1 MHTFEPGALDATI
14 HGPVR
19 LGVMSALVVEGKL
32 TFTELKK
39 RLRATDGALGA
50 HLQKLV
56 DSGYI
61 EADEGFIGQRP
72 QTHFRPTPVG
82 RRALE
87 RYVRTMRD
95 LLDSLQR
102 P

>member
-1 MHTFEPGALDATI
+1 MNAFEPGAVDATI

-19 LGVMSALVVEGKL
+19 LGVMSAIVVEGKL

-39 RLRATDGALGA
+39 RLHTTDGALGA

-56 DSGYI
+56 DSGYV
-61 EADEGFIGQRP
+61 EADEGFVGHRP
-72 QTHFRPTPVG
+72 QTHFRATPAG

-95 LLDSLQR
+95 LLDSLEKR
-102 P
+102 